1 MRKRIEVVL
10 FFLLC
15 LLFTSL
21 PAAGQSIKEFPSEQD
36 LFLPELNKFMG
47 PNLTESQ
54 QAILTNFSSL
64 WLSGAFD
71 LEEKSKIISLSNLLL
86 KRRARAN
93 PNFLEFLTTLPAF
106 KQTEGNQEN
115 FTPWY
120 RGLVELLNSKKFT
133 LRDIRRYLSIT
144 KGVMESGVLYTSPAN
159 EWKIGSGEYRFLFD
173 STLKIIFQKSDL
185 VCYAQRDSGI
195 IYKTEGTLFPDRAVW
210 IGKGGIVSWE
220 RAGYDITQIYAELQ
234 NYQIDLNHSYYS
246 ADSVLFYHNIYLDEP
261 LKGILKE
268 RIRVTSSPNMAT
280 FPQFNSYAKRIQI
293 PDMFE
298 NIHFEGGVS
307 MRGSK
312 LNGTGE
318 KYKNAKLSI
327 IKNDTTLL
335 SIKSEFIVFSKD
347 RIASKKA
354 IAIIYLKEDSIF
366 HPGIAFNY
374 QVSNKEISL
383 FRTNDKLTH
392 SPYFNSYHNL
402 DMEFEMLTWK
412 IDEPRIYLT
421 MSRGASLGQAR
432 FESINYYNE
441 IEFHRIQGI
450 DEHHPLFT
458 LRNFA
463 KWYYSDTFPVDE
475 LAKWMKKPPY
485 QIKQLCVRLSTDGFI
500 YYDQNTGEV
509 TIKKRLYDFIDAFA
523 GEIDFD
529 VIGFVSNIRA
539 PLKNATLDLNTN
551 NLIINGVSQIFLSD
565 SQNVII
571 WPKGEQII
579 LGKNRNFDFNG
590 KIKAGLFSFYGN
602 NFRFKYDSFKI
613 DLHNLDSMQLAIQS
627 DTSDIYGNA
636 FLSEIKNTIEMITG
650 ELLIDHPSNK
660 SGFYQF
666 PEYPILNSKSN
677 SFVYY
682 DNIPGLDSTY
692 SRDEFYFEL
701 EPYTISNLDRFKK
714 EDVKFSGQL
723 NSGIFPGISQT
734 LTVQEDNSLGFSH
747 ATTPEGLP
755 AYNGKGTFY
764 NNIKLSNKGLKGDG
778 KLHYLSSVTES
789 ENFIFYP
796 DSMFTDAQTFS
807 INKQETGVKFPELSA
822 DNVQIKWYPNKD
834 EWIAGTIKNGFSLF
848 DDKIKLKG
856 SVTLKPDGLE
866 GSGRIDLPD
875 AIITSDNYLFT
886 EKSFNT
892 DTANFRLRSRKTD
905 GYAFVADNVS
915 GHIDFSNN
923 SGLFSSNSD
932 TTEMIFPEN
941 QIVTSLDYFKW
952 NMNVKELAFG
962 KKGRKKKPVS
972 ESSEASYYADAR
984 IEKPTFVSI
993 NTKKDSLGF
1002 ASYSAVYNLEENLIT
1017 AYEVNFIKIADAL
1030 IFPDSGIIRIE
1041 NRSRIRTL
1049 ENAKILANNRFT
1061 IEPASVNIQD
1071 KTSYTG
1077 SGLYT
1082 YIDQNENPQPI
1093 RFDDISVNKEEVT
1106 VGHGTIE
1113 KNDDFKLNP
1122 YFRFIGDVFIDANKE
1137 YLTFTGGAQIEHQ
1150 CAGIAQNY
1158 LQFTTVIDPENVLIP
1173 VSSNLRNND
1182 GGRIYS
1188 GIYIT
1193 EDSTHI
1199 YQTFMGGRKDYSD
1212 TPIMQAEGYLYYDEG
1227 SDNYKIG
1234 GLEKLSDESLPGNL
1248 LSFDKNYCNLYGEG
1262 SLDLAVEYGQ
1272 VKITVVGN
1280 TIHES
1285 DPELTTM
1292 NVMLGFEFFF
1302 SDEAMMVMANDIFVV
1317 PTLEPVDMSTE
1328 QYKKSIREL
1337 IGVEQANLLTQES
1350 SLYGVMAE
1358 LPGGIKKYRILLT
1371 DVKLKW
1377 NQETSSYRSVGKI
1390 GIGNIMNK
1398 QLNVKTEGYFE
1409 IQKKRSGD
1417 MFDLYLKLDNETWY
1431 YLAYTRGVL
1440 HALSNNRSFTNP
1452 IQELKNGQR
1461 RLDVK
1466 SGETSYIYMLSVDRK
1481 LQMFLRRFRLYEN
1494 NEEEE

>member
-1 MRKRIEVVL
+1 MNKCIELVL

-15 LLFTSL
+15 LLITSL

-47 PNLTESQ
+47 ANLNESQ
-54 QAILTNFSSL
+54 QAILTSFGSL
-64 WLSGAFD
+64 WLSGVFNP
-71 LEEKSKIISLSNLLL
+71 EEKGKIIHLSNLLL

-93 PNFLEFLTTLPAF
+93 PNFLEFLTTLSAF

-120 RGLVELLNSKKFT
+120 DGLVELLNNKNFT
-133 LRDIRRYLSIT
+133 LSNIRRYFNIT
-144 KGVMESGVLYTSPAN
+144 RGVLENGVLYTSPAN
-159 EWKIGSGEYRFLFD
+159 EWKISSGEYRFLFD

-195 IYKTEGTLFPDRAVW
+195 IYETKGTLFPDRAVW
-210 IGKGGIVSWE
+210 VGEGGIVSWE
-220 RAGYDITQIYAELQ
+220 RAGFDKTQVYAELQ
-234 NYQIDLNHSYYS
+234 NYQIDLSHSYYS
-246 ADSVLFYHNIYLDEP
+246 ADSVLFYHNIYFDKP
-261 LKGILKE
+261 LTGRLEE
-268 RIRVTSSPNMAT
+268 RIRATPSPNLAT
-280 FPQFNSYAKRIQI
+280 FPQFDSYAKRIQI
-293 PDMFE
+293 ANMFE
-298 NIHFEGGVS
+298 NINFEGGVA

-318 KYKNAKLSI
+318 KFRNANLSI

-335 SIKSEFIVFSKD
+335 NIKSEYIVFSKD

-354 IAIIYLKEDSIF
+354 IATIYLEEDSIF

-412 IDEPRIYLT
+412 IDEPRINLT

-432 FESINYYNE
+432 FESISFFNE

-450 DEHHPLFT
+450 DEQHPLFT
-458 LRNFA
+458 LKNFA

-500 YYDQNTGEV
+500 YYDQNTGDV
-509 TIKKRLYDFIDAFA
+509 TIKKRLYDFIAAFA

-529 VIGFVSNIRA
+529 VIGFVSNTRA
-539 PLKNATLDLNTN
+539 PLENATLDLNTN
-551 NLIINGVSQIFLSD
+551 NLTINGVSQIFLSN
-565 SQNVII
+565 SQNVTI

-579 LGKNRNFDFNG
+579 LGKNRNFDFDG
-590 KIKAGLFSFYGN
+590 KIKAGLFSFFGN
-602 NFRFKYDSFKI
+602 NFKFKYDSFKV
-613 DLHNLDSMQLAIQS
+613 DLHNLDSMQLSIQS

-636 FLSEIKNTIEMITG
+636 LLSEIKNTIEMITG

-660 SGFYQF
+660 SGYHQLH
-666 PEYPILNSKSN
+666 EYPILNSKSN

-682 DNIPGLDSTY
+682 DNVPGLDSTY

-701 EPYTISNLDRFKK
+701 EPYTIKNLDRFQK
-714 EDVKFSGQL
+714 EDVKFSGKFS
-723 NSGIFPGISQT
+723 SGIFPEISQT

-747 ATTPEGLP
+747 ATPDDGLP
-755 AYNGKGTFY
+755 AYNGKATFY

-778 KLHYLSSVTES
+778 KLRYLSAVAES
-789 ENFIFYP
+789 DDFIFYP
-796 DSMFTDAQTFS
+796 DSMFAEAQTFN
-807 INKQETGVKFPELSA
+807 IQKQETGVKFPELSA
-822 DNVQIKWYPNKD
+822 DNVQIKWYPNVD
-834 EWIAGTIKNGFSLF
+834 EWIAESTMNEFSLF
-848 DDKIKLKG
+848 DDKMKLKG
-856 SVTLKPDGLE
+856 SVILKPDGLK

-875 AIITSDNYLFT
+875 AILTSDSYLFT
-886 EKSFNT
+886 EKSFDT
-892 DTANFRLRSRKTD
+892 DTANFRLKSRKTD
-905 GYAFVADNVS
+905 GYAFIADNIS
-915 GHIDFSNN
+915 GFIDFSNN
-923 SGLFSSNSD
+923 SGLFASNSD
-932 TTEMIFPEN
+932 TTDMIFPEN
-941 QIVTSLDYFKW
+941 QMTTSMDHFIW
-952 NMNVKELAFG
+952 NMNVKELAIG
-962 KKGRKKKPVS
+962 KTS
-972 ESSEASYYADAR
+972 SYYADAG

-1002 ASYSAVYNLEENLIT
+1002 VSDSAVFNLEENLIT
-1017 AYEVNFIKIADAL
+1017 AYEVNFIEIADAL
-1030 IFPDSGIIRIE
+1030 IFPYEGIVKIE
-1041 NRSRIRTL
+1041 NKSRIRTL
-1049 ENAKILANNRFT
+1049 EDAKILANNRFT
-1061 IEPASVNIQD
+1061 IEPASVNIYD
-1071 KTSYTG
+1071 KNSYAG

-1093 RFDDISVNKEEVT
+1093 RFDSITVNKEKVT
-1106 VGHGTIE
+1106 VGYGTIE

-1137 YLTFTGGAQIEHQ
+1137 YLTFTGGVQIEHQ

-1158 LQFTTVIDPENVLIP
+1158 LQFTSEINPENVLIP
-1173 VSSNLRNND
+1173 VSSNLRNSD
-1182 GGRIYS
+1182 GGRIFS

-1212 TPIMQAEGYLYYDEG
+1212 TPIMQAGGYLYYDEG

-1234 GLEKLSDESLPGNL
+1234 SLEKLSDEGLPGNL
-1248 LSFDKNYCNLYGEG
+1248 LSFDENYCNLYGEG

-1272 VKITVVGN
+1272 VNITVVGN

-1285 DPELTTM
+1285 DSGLTTM
-1292 NVMLGFEFFF
+1292 NVMLGFDFFF

-1317 PTLEPVDMSTE
+1317 PTLEPVDMSTG
-1328 QYKKSIREL
+1328 QYKKGMREL
-1337 IGVEQANLLTQES
+1337 IGVEQANSLTQES

-1358 LPGGIKKYRILLT
+1358 LPAGIRKYRILLT

-1409 IQKKRSGD
+1409 IQKKKSGD

-1440 HALSNNRSFTNP
+1440 HALSNNHSFTNP
-1452 IQELKNGQR
+1452 IQELKPGQR

-1466 SGETSYIYMLSVDRK
+1466 SGQTSYIYMLSVDRK
-1481 LQMFLRRFRLYEN
+1481 LQMFLRRFRLYDDNEN
-1494 NEEEE
+1494 SNEEEL

>member
-1 MRKRIEVVL
+1 MKKRIEVVL

-15 LLFTSL
+15 LLITSL
-21 PAAGQSIKEFPSEQD
+21 PAAGQALKEFPSEQD
-36 LFLPELNKFMG
+36 LFIPELNKFMG

-54 QAILTNFSSL
+54 QATLTSFSSL

-93 PNFLEFLTTLPAF
+93 PNFLEFLTTLSAF

-120 RGLVELLNSKKFT
+120 SGLVDLLNNKNFT
-133 LRDIRRYLSIT
+133 LRVIRRYLNIT
-144 KGVMESGVLYTSPAN
+144 HGVMESGVLYTSSAN
-159 EWKIGSGEYRFLFD
+159 EWKMRSGEYRFLFD

-195 IYKTEGTLFPDRAVW
+195 IYKTEGTLYPDRAIW
-210 IGKGGIVSWE
+210 IGEGGIVSWE
-220 RAGYDITQIYAELQ
+220 RAGFDKTQVYAELQ

-246 ADSVLFYHNIYLDEP
+246 ADSVLFYHHIYLDVP
-261 LKGILKE
+261 LTGRLEE
-268 RIRVTSSPNMAT
+268 RIRATPSPNLAT
-280 FPQFNSYAKRIQI
+280 FPQFDSYAKRIQI
-293 PDMFE
+293 ANMFE
-298 NIHFEGGVS
+298 NINFEGGVA

-312 LNGTGE
+312 LNGTGD
-318 KYKNAKLSI
+318 KYKNASLSI
-327 IKNDTTLL
+327 FKNDTLL
-335 SIKSEFIVFSKD
+335 LNIKSEYIVFSKD

-354 IAIIYLKEDSIF
+354 IATIYLEEDSIF

-374 QVSNKEISL
+374 QVSNKEITL
-383 FRTNDKLTH
+383 YRTNDKLTH

-402 DMEFEMLTWK
+402 DMEFEMLSWK
-412 IDEPRIYLT
+412 IDESKINLT

-432 FESINYYNE
+432 FESINYYND

-450 DEHHPLFT
+450 DEQHPLFT
-458 LRNFA
+458 LKNFA
-463 KWYYSDTFPVDE
+463 KYYYSDTFPVDE
-475 LAKWMKKPPY
+475 LAKWMKKPSY

-509 TIKKRLYDFIDAFA
+509 TIKKRLYDYIDSFA

-529 VIGFVSNIRA
+529 VIDFVSNTRA
-539 PLKNATLDLNTN
+539 PLNNATLDLNTN
-551 NLIINGVSQIFLSD
+551 NLTINGVSQIFLSD

-579 LGKNRNFDFNG
+579 LGKNRNFDFDG
-590 KIKAGLFSFYGN
+590 KIKAGLFSFFGN
-602 NFRFKYDSFKI
+602 NFKFKYDSFKI

-627 DTSDIYGNA
+627 DTIDYYGNA
-636 FLSEIKNTIEMITG
+636 LLSEIKNTIEMITG

-660 SGFYQF
+660 SGYYQF

-682 DNIPGLDSTY
+682 DHIPGLDSTY

-714 EDVKFSGQL
+714 EDVKFNGKL
-723 NSGIFPGISQT
+723 NSSIFPEISQT
-734 LTVQEDNSLGFSH
+734 LTIQEDNSLGFSH
-747 ATTPEGLP
+747 PTPTEGLP
-755 AYNGKGTFY
+755 AYDGKATFY
-764 NNIKLSNKGLKGDG
+764 NNIKLSNKGLKGNG
-778 KLHYLSSVTES
+778 ELHYLSSVTES
-789 ENFIFYP
+789 ENFVFYP

-807 INKQETGVKFPELSA
+807 IYKQETGVKFPELSA
-822 DNVQIKWYPNKD
+822 DSVQIIWYPNED
-834 EWIAGTIKNGFSLF
+834 EWIAQSLKNDFSLF
-848 DDKIKLKG
+848 DDKMKLKG
-856 SVTLKPDGLE
+856 SVTLKPDGLL
-866 GSGRIDLPD
+866 GAGRIDMPD
-875 AIITSDNYLFT
+875 AIFTSDSYLFT
-886 EKSFNT
+886 EKYFDT

-923 SGLFSSNSD
+923 SGLFASNSD
-932 TTEMIFPEN
+932 TTDMIFPEN
-941 QIVTSLDYFKW
+941 QMTTSLDHFRW
-952 NMNVKELAFG
+952 NMNAKELVLG
-962 KKGRKKKPVS
+962 NT
-972 ESSEASYYADAR
+972 SSKYDDAG
-984 IEKPTFVSI
+984 IEKPTLVSI

-1002 ASYSAVYNLEENLIT
+1002 ISDSAVYNLEESLIT
-1017 AYEVNFIKIADAL
+1017 AYKINFIEIADAL
-1030 IFPDSGIIRIE
+1030 IFPDSGKVEIE

-1049 ENAKILANNRFT
+1049 EDAKILANNRFV
-1061 IEPASVNIQD
+1061 IEPANVNIYN
-1071 KTSYTG
+1071 KTSYAG

-1093 RFDDISVNKEEVT
+1093 RFDSISVNKEKVT

-1137 YLTFTGGAQIEHQ
+1137 YLTFSGGVKIEHQ

-1158 LQFTTVIDPENVLIP
+1158 LQFTSEINPKNVLIP
-1173 VSSNLRNND
+1173 VSSNLRNSD
-1182 GGRIYS
+1182 GGRIFN
-1188 GIYIT
+1188 GLYIT

-1199 YQTFMGGRKDYSD
+1199 YQTFIGGRKDYSD
-1212 TPIMQAEGYLYYDEG
+1212 TPIMQADGYMYYDEG

-1234 GLEKLSDESLPGNL
+1234 SMEKLTDESLPGNL

-1272 VKITVVGN
+1272 VKITTVGN
-1280 TIHES
+1280 IIHES
-1285 DPELTTM
+1285 DSGLTTM
-1292 NVMLGFEFFF
+1292 NVMLGFDFFF
-1302 SDEAMMVMANDIFVV
+1302 SDEAMMIMANDIFVV
-1317 PTLEPVDMSTE
+1317 PTLEPVDMSTG

-1337 IGVEQANLLTQES
+1337 IGVELANSLTQES
-1350 SLYGVMAE
+1350 NLYGVMAE
-1358 LPGGIKKYRILLT
+1358 LPAGIRKYRILLT

-1398 QLNVKTEGYFE
+1398 QLNVKTEGCLE
-1409 IQKKRSGD
+1409 IQKKKSGD

-1431 YLAYTRGVL
+1431 YFAYTRGVL
-1440 HALSNNRSFTNP
+1440 QALSNNHSFTNP
-1452 IQELKNGQR
+1452 IQALKTGQR

-1481 LQMFLRRFRLYEN
+1481 LQMFLRKFRLYEN
-1494 NEEEE
+1494 NENSDEKKL

>member
-1 MRKRIEVVL
+1 MKKRIEVVL

-15 LLFTSL
+15 LLITSF
-21 PAAGQSIKEFPSEQD
+21 PAAGQSLKEFPSEQD

-47 PNLTESQ
+47 TNLNESQ
-54 QAILTNFSSL
+54 QAILTNFGSL
-64 WLSGAFD
+64 WLSGSYD

-93 PNFLEFLTTLPAF
+93 PNFLEFLASLSAF
-106 KQTEGNQEN
+106 KLTEGNQEN

-120 RGLVELLNSKKFT
+120 NGLVELLNNNNFV
-133 LRDIRRYLSIT
+133 LRDIRRFFNIT
-144 KGVMESGVLYTSPAN
+144 KGVMEARVLYTSPAN
-159 EWKIGSGEYRFLFD
+159 EWKISSGEYRFFFD

-195 IYKTEGTLFPDRAVW
+195 IYKTKGTLFPDRAVW
-210 IGKGGIVSWE
+210 VGEGGIVSWE
-220 RAGYDITQIYAELQ
+220 RAGFDRTQVYAELQ
-234 NYQIDLNHSYYS
+234 NYQIDLSHPYYS
-246 ADSVLFYHNIYLDEP
+246 ADSVLFYHNIYLDKP
-261 LKGILKE
+261 LKGSLEE
-268 RIRVTSSPNMAT
+268 RIRATPSPNMAL
-280 FPQFNSYAKRIQI
+280 FPQFDSYAKRIQI
-293 PDMFE
+293 ANMFE

-318 KYKNAKLSI
+318 KYKNARLSI

-335 SIKSEFIVFSKD
+335 NIQSEYIVFSKE
-347 RIASKKA
+347 RIACKKA
-354 IAIIYLKEDSIF
+354 IATIYLEEDSIF

-402 DMEFEMLTWK
+402 DMEFEMLSWK
-412 IDEPRIYLT
+412 IDEPRINLT

-432 FESINYYNE
+432 FESISYYNK
-441 IEFHRIQGI
+441 IVFFRMQGI
-450 DEHHPLFT
+450 DKQHPLFT
-458 LRNFA
+458 LKKFA
-463 KWYYSDTFPVDE
+463 KWYYSETFPVDE
-475 LAKWMKKPPY
+475 LAKWMNKPPY
-485 QIKQLCVRLSTDGFI
+485 QIKQLCVRLSTSGFI

-529 VIGFVSNIRA
+529 VIDFVSNTRA
-539 PLKNATLDLNTN
+539 PLENATLDLNTN
-551 NLIINGVSQIFLSD
+551 NLTINGVSQIFLSD
-565 SQNVII
+565 SQNVAL
-571 WPKGEQII
+571 WSKGEQII
-579 LGKNRNFDFNG
+579 IGKNRNFDFEG
-590 KIKAGLFSFYGN
+590 KVKAGLFSFFGKK
-602 NFRFKYDSFKI
+602 FEFKYDSFKI
-613 DLHNLDSMQLAIQS
+613 NLHNLDSMQLSIQS

-636 FLSEIKNTIEMITG
+636 LLSEIENTIEIITG

-660 SGFYQF
+660 SGYYQF
-666 PEYPILNSKSN
+666 PEYPILRSTSN

-692 SRDEFYFEL
+692 SRDEFYFEI
-701 EPYTISNLDRFKK
+701 EPYTISYLDRFRK
-714 EDVKFSGQL
+714 EDVVFSGKF
-723 NSGIFPGISQT
+723 NSGIFPEISQT

-747 ATTPEGLP
+747 ATPTEGLP
-755 AYNGKGTFY
+755 AYKGKGTFY
-764 NNIKLSNKGLKGDG
+764 NNIKLSNKGLKGEG
-778 KLHYLSSVTES
+778 KLHYLSSVSES
-789 ENFIFYP
+789 DDFIFYP
-796 DSMFTDAQTFS
+796 DSMLAEAQTFN

-822 DNVQIKWYPNKD
+822 DNVRIKWYPNED
-834 EWIAGTIKNGFSLF
+834 EWIAQNTKNDFSLF

-856 SVTLKPDGLE
+856 SVTLKPDGLL

-875 AIITSDNYLFT
+875 AILTSDNYLLT
-886 EKSFNT
+886 EKSFDT
-892 DTANFRLRSRKTD
+892 DTANFRLKSRKTD
-905 GYAFVADNVS
+905 GYAFIADNVS
-915 GHIDFSNN
+915 GHIDFRNN
-923 SGLFSSNSD
+923 SGLFASNSD
-932 TTEMIFPEN
+932 TIDMIFPEN
-941 QIVTSLDYFKW
+941 QITTSLDYFKW
-952 NMNVKELAFG
+952 NMNAKELAIG
-962 KKGRKKKPVS
+962 K
-972 ESSEASYYADAR
+972 SSSYYADAR

-993 NTKKDSLGF
+993 NPKKDSLGF
-1002 ASYSAVYNLEENLIT
+1002 VSDSAVFNLEENLIT
-1017 AYEVNFIKIADAL
+1017 AYEVNLIKIADAL
-1030 IFPDSGIIRIE
+1030 IFPYEGIVKIE
-1041 NRSRIRTL
+1041 NKSRIRTL
-1049 ENAKILANNRFT
+1049 DDAKILANNRFT
-1061 IEPASVNIQD
+1061 IEPASVNIYD
-1071 KTSYTG
+1071 KNSYAG

-1082 YIDQNENPQPI
+1082 YIDQNESSQPI
-1093 RFDDISVNKEEVT
+1093 MFDSISVNKEKVT
-1106 VGHGTIE
+1106 VGYGTIE

-1137 YLTFTGGAQIEHQ
+1137 YLTFTGGVQIEHQ

-1158 LQFTTVIDPENVLIP
+1158 LQFTSEINPENVLIP
-1173 VSSNLRNND
+1173 VSSNLRNSD
-1182 GGRIYS
+1182 GGRIFS
-1188 GIYIT
+1188 GLYIT

-1212 TPIMQAEGYLYYDEG
+1212 TPIMQADGYMYYDEG

-1234 GLEKLSDESLPGNL
+1234 SIEKLTDESLPGNL

-1280 TIHES
+1280 TIHKPDS
-1285 DPELTTM
+1285 GLTTM
-1292 NVMLGFEFFF
+1292 NVMLGFDFFF
-1302 SDEAMMVMANDIFVV
+1302 SDEAMMIMANDIFVV

-1328 QYKKSIREL
+1328 QYKKGMREL
-1337 IGVEQANLLTQES
+1337 IGVEQANSLTQES

-1358 LPGGIKKYRILLT
+1358 LPGGIRKYRILLT

-1409 IQKKRSGD
+1409 IQKKKSGD

-1431 YLAYTRGVL
+1431 YFAYTRGVL
-1440 HALSNNRSFTNP
+1440 QALSNNHSFTNP
-1452 IQELKNGQR
+1452 IQALKPGQR

-1466 SGETSYIYMLSVDRK
+1466 SGETSYLYMLSVDRK

-1494 NEEEE
+1494 NEEE

>member
-1 MRKRIEVVL
+1 MKKRIEVVL

-15 LLFTSL
+15 LLITSL
-21 PAAGQSIKEFPSEQD
+21 PAAGQLLKKFPSEQD
-36 LFLPELNKFMG
+36 LFIPELNKFMG
-47 PNLTESQ
+47 QNLNENQ
-54 QAILTNFSSL
+54 QAILTSFSSL

-93 PNFLEFLTTLPAF
+93 PNFLEFLTTLSAF

-120 RGLVELLNSKKFT
+120 SGLVDLLNNKNFT
-133 LRDIRRYLSIT
+133 LRVIRRYLNIT
-144 KGVMESGVLYTSPAN
+144 HGVMESGVIYTSSAN
-159 EWKIGSGEYRFLFD
+159 EWKTGSGEYRFLFD
-173 STLKIIFQKSDL
+173 STLKIVFQKSDL
-185 VCYAQRDSGI
+185 ICYAQRDSGI
-195 IYKTEGTLFPDRAVW
+195 IYKTEGTLFPDRAIW
-210 IGKGGIVSWE
+210 IGKGGIVTWE
-220 RAGYDITQIYAELQ
+220 RAGYDRTQVYAELQ
-234 NYQIDLNHSYYS
+234 NYQIDLTHSYYS

-261 LKGILKE
+261 LEGSLKE
-268 RIRVTSSPNMAT
+268 RIRATPSPNMAT

-293 PDMFE
+293 DNMFE
-298 NIHFEGGVS
+298 NINFEGGVA
-307 MRGSK
+307 MQGSK

-318 KYKNAKLSI
+318 KYKNARLSI
-327 IKNDTTLL
+327 VKNDTTLL
-335 SIKSEFIVFSKD
+335 NIMSEYIVFSKD

-354 IAIIYLKEDSIF
+354 IATIYLEEDSIF

-402 DMEFEMLTWK
+402 DMEFELLTWK
-412 IDEPRIYLT
+412 IDEPKINLT
-421 MSRGASLGQAR
+421 MSRGSSLGQAR

-450 DEHHPLFT
+450 DEQHPLFT
-458 LRNFA
+458 LKNFA
-463 KWYYSDTFPVDE
+463 KWYYSDIFPVVE
-475 LAKWMKKPPY
+475 LANWMKKPSY

-500 YYDQNTGEV
+500 YYDQNTGEI
-509 TIKKRLYDFIDAFA
+509 TIKKRLYDYIDSFA
-523 GEIDFD
+523 GKIDFD
-529 VIGFVSNIRA
+529 VIDFVSNTRA
-539 PLKNATLDLNTN
+539 PLGNATLDLKTK
-551 NLIINGVSQIFLSD
+551 NLTINGVSQIFLSD

-579 LGKNRNFDFNG
+579 LGKNRNFDFDG
-590 KIKAGLFSFYGN
+590 KIKAGLFSFFGKD
-602 NFRFKYDSFKI
+602 FEFKYDSFKI

-636 FLSEIKNTIEMITG
+636 LLSEIKNTIEMITG

-660 SGFYQF
+660 SGYYQF

-701 EPYTISNLDRFKK
+701 EPYTINNLDRFKK
-714 EDVKFSGQL
+714 EDVKFSGKF
-723 NSGIFPGISQT
+723 SSSIFPDISQT

-747 ATTPEGLP
+747 ATPAEGLS
-755 AYNGKGTFY
+755 AYKGKGIFY
-764 NNIKLSNKGLKGDG
+764 NNINLSNKGLKGDG
-778 KLHYLSSVTES
+778 ELNYLSSVSES
-789 ENFIFYP
+789 DNFVFYP
-796 DSMFTDAQTFS
+796 DSMLADAQTFS

-822 DNVQIKWYPNKD
+822 DSVQIKWYPNEDK
-834 EWIAGTIKNGFSLF
+834 WIAESTKNYFSLF
-848 DDKIKLKG
+848 DNKMKLKG
-856 SVTLKPDGLE
+856 SVTLKPDGLL

-875 AIITSDNYLFT
+875 AILTSDNYLFT

-892 DTANFRLRSRKTD
+892 DTANFRLKSEKTD
-905 GYAFVADNVS
+905 GYAFIADNVS
-915 GHIDFSNN
+915 GHIDLSNN
-923 SGLFSSNSD
+923 GGLFSSNSD
-932 TTEMIFPEN
+932 TTDMIFPEN
-941 QIVTSLDYFKW
+941 QITTSMDHFRW
-952 NMNVKELAFG
+952 NMNAKELVLG
-962 KKGRKKKPVS
+962 NT
-972 ESSEASYYADAR
+972 SSKYDDAG
-984 IEKPTFVSI
+984 IEKPTLVSI

-1002 ASYSAVYNLEENLIT
+1002 ISDSAVYNLEESLIT
-1017 AYEVNFIKIADAL
+1017 AYKINFIEIADAL
-1030 IFPDSGIIRIE
+1030 IFPDEGIIKIE
-1041 NRSRIRTL
+1041 NKSRIRTL
-1049 ENAKILANNRFT
+1049 EDAKIFANNRFV
-1061 IEPASVNIQD
+1061 IEPARVNIYNN
-1071 KTSYTG
+1071 TSYAG

-1082 YIDQNENPQPI
+1082 FIDQNENPQPI
-1093 RFDDISVNKEEVT
+1093 RFDSISVNKEDVT
-1106 VGHGTIE
+1106 VGYGTIE

-1137 YLTFTGGAQIEHQ
+1137 YLTFSGGVKIEHQ

-1158 LQFTTVIDPENVLIP
+1158 LQFTSEINPKNVLIP
-1173 VSSNLRNND
+1173 VSSNLRNSD
-1182 GGRIYS
+1182 GGRIFN
-1188 GIYIT
+1188 GLYIT

-1199 YQTFMGGRKDYSD
+1199 YQTFIGGRKDYSD
-1212 TPIMQAEGYLYYDEG
+1212 TPIMQAGGYLYYDEG

-1234 GLEKLSDESLPGNL
+1234 SLEKLTDESLPGNL

-1262 SLDLAVEYGQ
+1262 SLDLAVEFGQ
-1272 VKITVVGN
+1272 VKITAVGN
-1280 TIHES
+1280 TIYES
-1285 DPELTTM
+1285 DSGLTTM
-1292 NVMLGFEFFF
+1292 NIMLGFDFFF

-1317 PTLEPVDMSTE
+1317 PTLEPVDMSTG
-1328 QYKKSIREL
+1328 QYKKDIREL
-1337 IGVEQANLLTQES
+1337 IGVEQANSLVQES
-1350 SLYGVMAE
+1350 NLYGVMSE
-1358 LPGGIKKYRILLT
+1358 LPGGISKYRILLT

-1398 QLNVKTEGYFE
+1398 QLNVKTEGYLE
-1409 IQKKRSGD
+1409 IQKKKSGD

-1431 YLAYTRGVL
+1431 YFAYTRGVL
-1440 HALSNNRSFTNP
+1440 QALSNNHSFTNP
-1452 IQELKNGQR
+1452 IQELKTGQR

-1466 SGETSYIYMLSVDRK
+1466 SGETSYLYMLSVDRK

-1494 NEEEE
+1494 NDEEEL